1 MEKFNE
7 LDLNKQASIIWD
19 HGVFLDIYKSGQ
31 DYQVVYSLDKEY
43 GYKFAVLYMDMDHQR
58 IERIE
63 LLENLEAFRFGPD
76 LSVEDILDR
85 K

>member
-1 MEKFNE
+1 MEKFDQ

-19 HGVFLDIYKSGQ
+19 HGVFLDIYKAGG

-43 GYKFAVLYMDMDHQR
+43 GYRFAVLYMDMDRQR

-76 LSVEDILDR
+76 LSVQDILNR
-85 K
+85 Q